1 MQTTT
6 EPTNQK
12 RRRNE
17 RKYHYAIRIR
27 FNRHTEWRFY
37 ASRGYETAL
46 RRAENLD
53 GALEILEMREIT
65 KGQYETALANIG
77 RGMNVRS

>member
-6 EPTNQK
+6 EPTK
-12 RRRNE
+12 TKPRRVSTR
-17 RKYHYAIRIR
+17 YHYAIRIR
-27 FNRHTEWRFY
+27 FSRHAEWRFY

-65 KGQYETALANIG
+65 REQYETALVNIG
-77 RGMNVRS
+77 RGMNVRN

>member
-1 MQTTT
+1 MQTATQ
-6 EPTNQK
+6 PTKPPRK
-12 RRRNE
+12 RDP
-17 RKYHYAIRIR
+17 KYHYAIRIR
-27 FNRHTEWRFY
+27 FNRHAEWRFY

-65 KGQYETALANIG
+65 KEQYDTALVNIG
-77 RGMNVRS
+77 RGMCVRN